1 MVYRSGV
8 PATTAASLADAHALS
23 RRLFQVTER
32 ARADFAALAAELGL
46 TPLQARAVLW
56 LEQPSAM
63 RGLADHL
70 SCDASNVTGL
80 ADRLGQLNLVERVT
94 GSDRRVKLLQ
104 LTRRGAALR
113 TDLADRV
120 ARGSTV
126 TARLSP
132 TERQQL
138 GSLLDKLLA

>member
-1 MVYRSGV
+1 M
-8 PATTAASLADAHALS
+8 PATTTASLAEAHALS
-23 RRLFQVTER
+23 RRLFQVTEQ

-80 ADRLGQLNLVERVT
+80 ADRLGQLDLVERVT

-113 TDLADRV
+113 TDLADRL